1 MLEDQPAVTVS
12 QFHCETDLYAFS
24 DMTDK
29 MATTKKTLTQ
39 TVLADGRIEL
49 SGPTFEVREAI
60 KAAAVAAGGKAVWDG
75 GRRVWIV
82 PAGTVVPSP
91 AKKPAVAPRP
101 REEWTRDEWQ
111 AWSADFKRRNC
122 GRVERCCSGARWVGD
137 PYGPMVYACERH
149 GETRGDYRGD

>member
-1 MLEDQPAVTVS
+1 M
-12 QFHCETDLYAFS
+12 
-24 DMTDK
+24 
-29 MATTKKTLTQ
+29 KTLTQ

-49 SGPTFEVREAI
+49 SGPTFDVREAI

-82 PAGTVVPSP
+82 PAGTVVP
-91 AKKPAVAPRP
+91 AVKPREATGKASTSSKP
-101 REEWTRDEWQ
+101 REEWSREEWQ
-111 AWSADFKRRNC
+111 AWSAAYRIRNR
-122 GRVERCCSGARWVGD
+122 GRVEACCSGARWVGD